1 MKLSK
6 LIPSEENPRIITQQN
21 LEKLKNSIKDFEK
34 MMELRPLIVSE
45 ATNKVIGGNQRLRAL
60 IELEYD
66 EVPDSWIKVAKLSP
80 EEERQFIVKDNVSF
94 GSFDWEALFEE
105 FGTDELES
113 WAIDLPDLGNLDK
126 VSKVNDLEDEEWVGM
141 PEFEAKDEP
150 LQIVVKFESEK
161 ERKEFAEKMNI
172 KFTYAKEGNKSWT
185 TWYPYKE
192 KGDWKSKKYE

>member
-21 LEKLKNSIKDFEK
+21 LEKLKNSIKEFEK

>member
-6 LIPSEENPRIITQQN
+6 LIPSDENPRIITQKN
-21 LEKLKNSIKDFEK
+21 LEKLKNSIQDFEK
-34 MMELRPLIVSE
+34 MMELRPIIVSE
-45 ATNKVIGGNQRLRAL
+45 TTNKVIGGNQRLRAL

-80 EEERQFIVKDNVSF
+80 EEERQFIVKDNISF
-94 GSFDWEALFEE
+94 GSFDWEALLEE
-105 FGTDELES
+105 FEAEELDS
-113 WAIDLPDLGNLDK
+113 WAIDLPDLGDLEK
-126 VSKVNDLEDEEWVGM
+126 VSKVNNLEDEEWVGM
-141 PEFEAKDEP
+141 PEFEAKEEP